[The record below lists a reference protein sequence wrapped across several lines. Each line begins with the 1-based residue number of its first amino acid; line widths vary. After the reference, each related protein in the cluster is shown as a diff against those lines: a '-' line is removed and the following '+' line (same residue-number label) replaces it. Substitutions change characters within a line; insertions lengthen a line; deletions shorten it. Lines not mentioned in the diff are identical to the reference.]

1 MTSQPVVRV
10 VDVYPYRRIESR
22 VEYLLLRR
30 AAGRAYAGT
39 WRMVGGKIAAGETA
53 WQTALRELTE
63 ETGRRPVCAWTV
75 PSVNA
80 FYEWQHDRVNLI
92 PAFAAELDAD
102 PLLDGEHDEWAWLEV
117 EEATARLRWPE
128 QQRLLRLVDG
138 LLQRGLAPEW
148 TLPV

>member
-1 MTSQPVVRV
+1 M
-10 VDVYPYRRIESR
+10 
-22 VEYLLLRR
+22 
-30 AAGRAYAGT
+30 
-39 WRMVGGKIAAGETA
+39 
-53 WQTALRELTE
+53 
-63 ETGRRPVCAWTV
+63 CAWTV

-148 TLPV
+148 MLPV